1 MKKIVADFIKKYW
14 NKKNIIAFGIIYL
27 CMLVMGF
34 VYLIAT
40 APYHFEGKYKEIN
53 PQDYISEWHETE
65 AVGSQICMVEDAED
79 PYIVFDFGAFQKEVY
94 GVKIQFSKEIK
105 SGKVYFQTP
114 NHVFTKDNVHEVA
127 NLNEIAFYSDRVCMP
142 FRLDV
147 DEDYTIE
154 KMEIIDSPV
163 NHSVPELGKTICMM
177 VINLFLS
184 IAVLFMLYPLIELM
198 GVPKIRSFFKSRERI
213 WDVLGFICWILLSL
227 LVNFIYQSVN
237 GLAER
242 NPLSIYIILPVTA
255 VLVFSVRYYK
265 SLYQH
270 AQILFFITSFLL
282 GVSNIMISP
291 LELGISSD
299 DEMHYEKTAF
309 LANGMNGT
317 MRNEDDFLLTYF
329 GIDDECFTR
338 QGRIDRQADLEER
351 LTNTCK
357 ELVPTRWKIKTKIE
371 LAPYLPGAFG
381 LCLGRALDLEF
392 HNIFRLGKFMNVL
405 CYTLI
410 MALAIGLLKKGRMLA
425 LTLGLIPTGIF
436 LMSEYSYDWW
446 LTCFITLGYCLL
458 LSYLQQ
464 GKKITI
470 AALTRIVALLVI
482 GMIPKPVY
490 LTLLIPLLFLK
501 KEQVE
506 QIAAIRAIAV
516 VGMVILASIFLMP
529 MFSGTFESDARGGDD
544 VDAYRQLAYIFSHPL
559 RYTKTLLCFLFHYLR
574 PQEAIGYTTL
584 FAYLGFGQGSSSV
597 LMCMTAAAI
606 LDNGKEKQIHNFNPF
621 YRLVTFLS
629 ALLTVA
635 VVATSLYLLY
645 NNVGIDWINGCQSRY
660 LLPILFP
667 LIYSL
672 GESRIQVTAKGKNIA
687 LMVIPLV
694 LSFIFAW
701 NMNVYVVMKY

>member
-1 MKKIVADFIKKYW
+1 MRKKTLDFIKKYW
-14 NKKNIIAFGIIYL
+14 NKKNIFAFVIIYF
-27 CMLVMGF
+27 CMVVMGF

-40 APYHFEGKYKEIN
+40 APYHFEGKYVEIN
-53 PQDYISEWHETE
+53 PMDYVTEWHETE

-79 PYIVFDFGAFQKEVY
+79 SYIVFDFGQFQKEIY
-94 GVKIQFSKEIK
+94 GVRIQFAKEIQ

-114 NHVFTKDNVHEVA
+114 NRVFTKNNVHEVS
-127 NLNEIAFYSDRVCMP
+127 NVSEINFYSDRVCMP
-142 FRLDV
+142 FRLDI
-147 DEDYTIE
+147 DEDYTIV
-154 KMEIIDSPV
+154 KMDIIESTV
-163 NHSVPELGKTICMM
+163 NHFIPDLGKTICMI

-184 IAVLFMLYPLIELM
+184 IAVLFMIYPLTELM
-198 GVPKIRSFFKSRERI
+198 SMQKIRLFFKSRERI
-213 WDVLGFICWILLSL
+213 RDVLSLFCWILLSL
-227 LVNFIYQSVN
+227 LVDFIYQSVN
-237 GLAER
+237 GLTER
-242 NPLSIYIILPVTA
+242 NPLSIYIILPITA
-255 VLVFSVRYYK
+255 VLVFSVRYHKALYK
-265 SLYQH
+265 H
-270 AQILFFITSFLL
+270 AHILFFITAFLL
-282 GVSNIMISP
+282 GFSNIMISP
-291 LELGISSD
+291 MELGISSD

-329 GIDDECFTR
+329 GIDDECFTK
-338 QGRIDRQADLEER
+338 QGRIERQADLEER
-351 LTNTCK
+351 LTNTYK

-381 LCLGRALDLEF
+381 LCLGRVLNLEF
-392 HNIFRLGKFMNVL
+392 HNVFRLGKFMNVL

-410 MALAIGLLKKGRMLA
+410 MSLAIGMLKKGRMLA

-446 LTCFITLGYCLL
+446 LTCFISLGYCLL

-470 AALTRIVALLVI
+470 AALTRIVVLLVI

-501 KEQVE
+501 KDQVE
-506 QIAAIRAIAV
+506 HIATIRAIAV
-516 VGMVILASIFLMP
+516 VGMVVLASIFLMP
-529 MFSGTFESDARGGDD
+529 MFFGTFESDARGGDD

-559 RYTKTLLCFLFHYLR
+559 QYTKTLLCFLFNYLR

-606 LDNGKEKQIHNFNPF
+606 LDNGKEEQIHNFRPF
-621 YRLVTFLS
+621 YRLVIFLS

-672 GESRIQVTAKGKNIA
+672 GESRIQVSAKGKNIA
-687 LMVIPLV
+687 LAVIPLV